1 MYAHGMC
8 ACVACVYSHMCVCM
22 CVYAVM
28 QSCLCVHMCVC
39 SHVCVCVCG
48 CHVCNS
54 VHREVWEY
62 SVVAS
67 LLLWASWTRSSGL
80 DLSPTEPFHQPFVD
94 YFYDYNLFK
103 MSWHYE
109 RFLLVQE
116 DSTSWLILGHR
127 GGFQGR
133 VSAIP
138 LTLSLSFRCLG
149 SQDSSDGSFLL
160 ALHPCLWLV
169 DVLNLCIPAR
179 PGLSIS
185 QGHSS

>member
-8 ACVACVYSHMCVCM
+8 ACVACVCSHMCVCM
-22 CVYAVM
+22 CVYAIM
-28 QSCLCVHMCVC
+28 QSCLCVWGGAMCAIVC
-39 SHVCVCVCG
+39 IWRFE
-48 CHVCNS
+48 NN
-54 VHREVWEY
+54 

-80 DLSPTEPFHQPFVD
+80 HGSDLSPTEPFHQPFVD

-116 DSTSWLILGHR
+116 DSASWLILGHR

-133 VSAIP
+133 VSAIT
-138 LTLSLSFRCLG
+138 LTLSLSFPCLG
-149 SQDSSDGSFLL
+149 SQDSSGGSFLL

-185 QGHSS
+185 QGHNS

>member
-1 MYAHGMC
+1 MHMV
-8 ACVACVYSHMCVCM
+8 CVHVWRVYVVICVCARV
-22 CVYAVM
+22 CM
-28 QSCLCVHMCVC
+28 QSC
-39 SHVCVCVCG
+39 SHVCVCICVYVVMSVCACVG
-48 CHVCNS
+48 VMCATVSIWRFENN
-54 VHREVWEY
+54 

-67 LLLWASWTRSSGL
+67 LLLWASWTRSWGL

-138 LTLSLSFRCLG
+138 LTLSLSFCCLG